1 MILSET
7 NEMQKEDNTSSSS
20 NENEFRELD
29 NEIEKVV
36 RGEGLYEEDK
46 PEKNVSEKKTND
58 SNISQNK
65 IKDIQNFTNS
75 ISIKKKN
82 KNSNSKTD
90 RKNTRNNLNN
100 TKFNNRL
107 PKSSKNNLNNLI
119 KSKKPVVDTINN
131 FKNGF
136 LNNINIHFNKNYS
149 NNYNNNSIQEMFD
162 ENINNNQNINK
173 IMNPCCFKNNNN
185 INNLINNNINSYIN
199 YRNNINNLKSYD
211 CFNNLNNQTNIS
223 NIFSLNNINNNLLL
237 AYYSQIQQK
246 NLNNRMC
253 NNMIFNQ
260 IFNPININLFN
271 VQFTNNNS
279 NMDPSQDLKILNQI
293 NNKNNLFNNG
303 FDDNVNI
310 LSHYLQIQ
318 NNPLIGINT
327 FDNVN
332 INNKLNQNDEM
343 MNNRLENQ
351 FINEYNLMDIINN
364 NINQSQIFNYINFI
378 NNNNNLNNNSSKN
391 NNEKKKTTNE
401 KNTNISNKRKV
412 FNPLSES
419 EKEKNIIN
427 LMDIFQCKDLRTT
440 LMIKNIPNK
449 YTISSFL
456 EEINIYFKNT
466 YDIFYLPI
474 DYINK
479 CNLGFAFINFVEPF
493 HIILFYELYLG
504 KKWKKFNSDKICEL
518 LYAKFQGR
526 KELISHFE
534 KGKVLSFESEEK
546 RPLILPVPNP
556 LPIINLPYYYLEL
569 FLKLYPHI
577 PYKIKNV
584 DNNTKDNNNSINIF
598 SIKGNF
604 LKKEK

>member
-260 IFNPININLFN
+260 IFNPININ
-271 VQFTNNNS
+271 VQFTNNSS

-293 NNKNNLFNNG
+293 NNRNNLFNNG

-584 DNNTKDNNNSINIF
+584 DNNRKDNNNSINIF

>member
-7 NEMQKEDNTSSSS
+7 NEIQKEDTSSSS

-36 RGEGLYEEDK
+36 RGEGLYEENK
-46 PEKNVSEKKTND
+46 PEKNISEIKTND
-58 SNISQNK
+58 SNNSQNK
-65 IKDIQNFTNS
+65 LND
-75 ISIKKKN
+75 IKKKN

-100 TKFNNRL
+100 TKSNNKP

-119 KSKKPVVDTINN
+119 NSKKPVVNTINN
-131 FKNGF
+131 SKNGF
-136 LNNINIHFNKNYS
+136 FNNINIHFNKNYS
-149 NNYNNNSIQEMFD
+149 NNYNSIQEMFNG
-162 ENINNNQNINK
+162 NINNNQNINK
-173 IMNPCCFKNNNN
+173 IMNPSCFKNNNN
-185 INNLINNNINSYIN
+185 INNLINNNNINNYIN
-199 YRNNINNLKSYD
+199 YRNCINNLKSYD

-223 NIFSLNNINNNLLL
+223 NICSLNNVNNNLLL
-237 AYYSQIQQK
+237 ASYSQIQQK

-260 IFNPININLFN
+260 IFNPININ

-279 NMDPSQDLKILNQI
+279 NLDPSQDLKILNQI
-293 NNKNNLFNNG
+293 NNRNNLYNNG

-310 LSHYLQIQ
+310 LSQYLQIQ
-318 NNPLIGINT
+318 KNPLIGINT
-327 FDNVN
+327 FDNIN
-332 INNKLNQNDEM
+332 INNQMNLNDEIM
-343 MNNRLENQ
+343 YNRLENQ
-351 FINEYNLMDIINN
+351 IINEHNLMDIINN
-364 NINQSQIFNYINFI
+364 NINQSQILNYINSI

-391 NNEKKKTTNE
+391 NNDKNKLTNE
-401 KNTNISNKRKV
+401 KNNNIANKRKV

-427 LMDIFQCKDLRTT
+427 LMNIFQCKDMRTT

-456 EEINIYFKNT
+456 EEININFKNT

-556 LPIINLPYYYLEL
+556 LPIINIPYYYLEL
-569 FLKLYPHI
+569 FLKLYPQI
-577 PYKIKNV
+577 PYKIKYI
-584 DNNTKDNNNSINIF
+584 DNNRKDNNNSIKTF

>member
-46 PEKNVSEKKTND
+46 PEKNISEKKTND

-75 ISIKKKN
+75 ISIKNKN

-185 INNLINNNINSYIN
+185 INNLINNNNINSYIN

-223 NIFSLNNINNNLLL
+223 NICSLNNINNNLLL

-260 IFNPININLFN
+260 IFNPININ

-279 NMDPSQDLKILNQI
+279 NMEPSQDLKILNQI
-293 NNKNNLFNNG
+293 NNRNNLFNNG

-577 PYKIKNV
+577 PYKIKNF
-584 DNNTKDNNNSINIF
+584 DNNRKDNNNSINIF

>member
-46 PEKNVSEKKTND
+46 PEKNISEKKTND

-75 ISIKKKN
+75 ISIKNKN

-107 PKSSKNNLNNLI
+107 PKSSLNNLNNLI

-185 INNLINNNINSYIN
+185 INNLINNNNINSYIN

-223 NIFSLNNINNNLLL
+223 NICSLNNINNNLLL

-260 IFNPININLFN
+260 IFNPININ

-279 NMDPSQDLKILNQI
+279 NMEPSQDLKILNQI
-293 NNKNNLFNNG
+293 NNRNNLFNNG

-351 FINEYNLMDIINN
+351 FINEYNLMDI
-364 NINQSQIFNYINFI
+364 INQSQIFNYINFI

-577 PYKIKNV
+577 PYKIKNF
-584 DNNTKDNNNSINIF
+584 DNNRKDNNNSINIF

>member
-260 IFNPININLFN
+260 IFNPININ
-271 VQFTNNNS
+271 VQFTNNSS

-584 DNNTKDNNNSINIF
+584 DSNRKDNNNSINIF

>member
-1 MILSET
+1 M
-7 NEMQKEDNTSSSS
+7 
-20 NENEFRELD
+20 
-29 NEIEKVV
+29 
-36 RGEGLYEEDK
+36 
-46 PEKNVSEKKTND
+46 
-58 SNISQNK
+58 
-65 IKDIQNFTNS
+65 
-75 ISIKKKN
+75 
-82 KNSNSKTD
+82 
-90 RKNTRNNLNN
+90 
-100 TKFNNRL
+100 FN
-107 PKSSKNNLNNLI
+107 
-119 KSKKPVVDTINN
+119 
-131 FKNGF
+131 G
-136 LNNINIHFNKNYS
+136 
-149 NNYNNNSIQEMFD
+149 
-162 ENINNNQNINK
+162 NINNNQNINK
-173 IMNPCCFKNNNN
+173 IMNPSCFKNNNN
-185 INNLINNNINSYIN
+185 INNLINNNNINNYIN
-199 YRNNINNLKSYD
+199 YRNCINNLKSYD

-223 NIFSLNNINNNLLL
+223 NICSLNNVNNNLLL
-237 AYYSQIQQK
+237 ASYSQIQQK

-260 IFNPININLFN
+260 IFNPININ

-279 NMDPSQDLKILNQI
+279 NLDPSQDLKILNQF
-293 NNKNNLFNNG
+293 NNRNNLYNNG

-310 LSHYLQIQ
+310 LSQYLQIQ
-318 NNPLIGINT
+318 KNPLIGINT
-327 FDNVN
+327 FDNIN
-332 INNKLNQNDEM
+332 INNQMNLNDEIM
-343 MNNRLENQ
+343 YNRLENQ
-351 FINEYNLMDIINN
+351 IINEHNLMDIINN
-364 NINQSQIFNYINFI
+364 NINQSQILNYINSI

-391 NNEKKKTTNE
+391 NNDKNKLTNE
-401 KNTNISNKRKV
+401 KNNNITNKRKV

-427 LMDIFQCKDLRTT
+427 LMNIFQCKDMRTT

-456 EEINIYFKNT
+456 EEININFKNT

-556 LPIINLPYYYLEL
+556 LPIINIPYYYLEL
-569 FLKLYPHI
+569 FLKLYPQI
-577 PYKIKNV
+577 PYKIKYI
-584 DNNTKDNNNSINIF
+584 DNNRKDNNNSIKTF